1 MRPSACSVTASVA
14 VATALV
20 VAPTSASARQQSF
33 TNWETPHVSPL
44 ALDVAGERLFA
55 CNTPDNRLE
64 VFDISGTTPVHL
76 FDVPVGL
83 DPVSVRQRTANEV
96 WVVNG
101 LSDSVSVVDLTLRA
115 VVATVD
121 TEDEPADVVFAGT
134 PERAFVTCAQPNL
147 VQVFDPVARG
157 APTAEIRILGEEPR
171 AMAVSADGSQVYV
184 AVFESGNGS
193 TILGGGLDPAFGS
206 PQIRN
211 VVSDPLGPYGGQNPP
226 PNEGANFVPPMTPGN
241 PPPPAVGLVVKKDG
255 LDRWKDDNGGDW
267 TDLVS
272 GPNAARS
279 DRPVGWDVTDH
290 DVAVIDTTTL
300 AVTYADRLMN
310 INMALAVHP
319 TTGSVTVVGT
329 DCTNEV
335 RFEPNLNGRFLRV
348 RMASVDLAND
358 RTGLVDLNRHLDY
371 QSATVPEA
379 TRELSIGDP
388 RGVAWS
394 ADGARA
400 YVTGMGSNNVVVLDG
415 AGTRAGAP
423 IEVGEGP
430 TGIAVVGHRA
440 FVLNKFDSSIS
451 TLDLLTATETSRVA
465 FHDPSPEAIKIGR
478 KHLYGTHEGSGL
490 GHVACASCHVDSKTD
505 RMAWDL
511 GDPAGAMRSDDHLNL
526 GLGLAGLT
534 TGFEDFH
541 PMKGPMATQTLQDII
556 GKEPLHWRGDRDSLH
571 DFAGAFTHLQG
582 AVAQPSPSE
591 VDEFEAFLATIHF
604 PPNPFRT
611 FENGLP
617 TALDLSEHLSVG
629 RFTPAGTPL
638 PVGNAQ
644 TGLDLSKPPF
654 ALVSVFACVTCH
666 TTPTG
671 LGPNARFQGGLW
683 APFTPG
689 PNGEANHGLIA
700 ADGSTNRNMK
710 VPQLRN
716 LYKKVGMDFMQT
728 EVQSGFGFLHDGSIP
743 SLAHFLSSSTIGFQ
757 SEQALA
763 DMTAFMLAFSGSDL
777 PEGASNAV
785 LFPPGTASRDTHAGV
800 GTQITVTDW
809 ANAPQGVIDLVTAMQ
824 SEADL
829 ARVGLVARGLE
840 TGTPRGYAYLGGA
853 SFQADRIAEQVPAL
867 DLLSAATPAAPLT
880 LTVVPFGAQ
889 QRIGVDRD
897 EDGFLDRDEL
907 DAGSDPAN
915 GSSVPDL
922 GTNYC
927 GPAVA
932 NASGAPGV
940 ISAVGSSAASD
951 GELTLVASSLPTNSA
966 GYFVASMTQD
976 FVVGPGGSAGNL
988 CIGGSVARFAAQL
1001 QNSGL
1006 SGSFSIDVDLDA
1018 IPTNPSQ
1025 QVLAGQTWNFQA
1037 WFRDSAMGQPTS
1049 NFTDALSI
1057 AYQ

>member
-1 MRPSACSVTASVA
+1 MRPSFW
-14 VATALV
+14 ATALPV
-20 VAPTSASARQQSF
+20 VLAAAVSAASPLSARQQSF

-44 ALDVAGERLFA
+44 ALDAAGQRLFV

-64 VFDISGTTPVHL
+64 VFDVSGAEPVPL

-101 LSDSVSVVDLTLRA
+101 LSDSVSVIDLTLQA
-115 VVATVD
+115 VVATID

-134 PERAFVTCAQPNL
+134 PERAFVTCAQPSL
-147 VQVFDPVARG
+147 VQVFDPVALG
-157 APTAEIRILGEEPR
+157 APVSVLTIAGEEPR
-171 AMAVSADGSQVYV
+171 AMAVSADGSEIYV

-193 TILGGGLDPAFGS
+193 TILGGGLDQAAG
-206 PQIRN
+206 ILALRN

-226 PNEGANFVPPMTPGN
+226 PNSGANFVPPMTPGN
-241 PPPPAVGLVVKKDG
+241 PAPPPVGLIVKKDQ

-279 DRPVGWDVTDH
+279 DRPVGWNVTDH
-290 DVAVIDTTTL
+290 DIAVIDTTTL

-319 TTGSVTVVGT
+319 NTGFVTVVGT

-335 RFEPNLNGRFLRV
+335 RFEPNLNGVFLRV
-348 RMASVDLAND
+348 RLAAVNVAGGQA
-358 RTGLVDLNRHLDY
+358 GLFDLNPHLDY
-371 QSATVPEA
+371 QTANVPPA
-379 TRELSIGDP
+379 TRALSIGDP
-388 RGVAWS
+388 RGIAWS

-400 YVTGMGSNNVVVLDG
+400 YVTGMGSNNVVVLNG
-415 AGTRAGAP
+415 AGARVGTP

-430 TGIAVVGHRA
+430 TGIAVDGRRA
-440 FVLNKFDSSIS
+440 FVVNKFDSSVS
-451 TLDLLTATETSRVA
+451 TLDLLSATETSRVA
-465 FHDPSPEAIKIGR
+465 FHDPSPAAIKIGR
-478 KHLYGTHEGSGL
+478 KHLYGTHETSGL

-511 GDPAGAMRSDDHLNL
+511 GDPGGAMLSDNHLNL
-526 GLGLAGLT
+526 GMGLPGLT

-541 PMKGPMATQTLQDII
+541 PMKGPMTTQTLQDII

-571 DFAGAFTHLQG
+571 GFAGAFTHLQG
-582 AVAQPSPSE
+582 DDSE
-591 VDEFEAFLATIHF
+591 PTPADVDEFEAFLATIHF
-604 PPNPFRT
+604 PPNPYRT
-611 FENGLP
+611 FENELP
-617 TALDLSEHLSVG
+617 TALELPGHFSVG
-629 RFTPAGTPL
+629 RFSPPGTPM
-638 PVGNAQ
+638 PPGNAQ
-644 TGLDLSKPPF
+644 NALNRYTPPATLDGNL
-654 ALVSVFACVTCH
+654 ACVTCH
-666 TTPTG
+666 TMPTG
-671 LGPNARFQGGLW
+671 MGPNARWQGGQW
-683 APFTPG
+683 VPFPPG
-689 PNGEANHGLIA
+689 PDGEANHGLVSV
-700 ADGSTNRNMK
+700 DGSTNRNIK
-710 VPQLRN
+710 IPQLRN
-716 LYKKVGMDFMQT
+716 LYKKVGMDLTQT
-728 EVQSGFGFLHDGSIP
+728 EVQAGFGFLHDGSIS
-743 SLAHFLSSSTIGFQ
+743 SLVHFLSASAFEFIGDQ
-757 SEQALA
+757 PIAN
-763 DMTAFMLAFSGSDL
+763 MTAFMLAFSGSDL
-777 PEGASNAV
+777 PQGSATNI
-785 LFPPGTASRDTHAGV
+785 LFPPGTESKDTHAGV
-800 GTQITVTDW
+800 GTQVTVTDW
-809 ANAPQGVIDLVTAMQ
+809 ANAPQAVIDLVTAMQ

-840 TGTPRGYAYLGGA
+840 AGTPRGYAYLGGA
-853 SFQADRIAEQVPAL
+853 SFQKDRIAEQLPAL
-867 DLLSAATPAAPLT
+867 DLLNAATPAAPLT

-940 ISAVGSSAASD
+940 ISAVGSSAATD
-951 GELTLVASSLPTNSA
+951 GELTLIASSLPTNSA

-988 CIGGSVARFAAQL
+988 CIGGSVARFAAQV

-1018 IPTNPSQ
+1018 IPTNPPQ
-1025 QVLAGQTWNFQA
+1025 QVLPGQTWNFQA

-1049 NFTDALSI
+1049 NFTDGLSI
-1057 AYQ
+1057 TYQ